1 MSLYPFRDALICFV
15 LLKFD
20 INGEFME
27 RYAARVEYL
36 AIKEDAIKM
45 RDQGYGYKMIYDK
58 FFSAGKITMNY
69 RTFYGYLKKKENPS
83 TPPQEN
89 ESEETP
95 KRKLGVSNND
105 SLIKHSNLPRRE
117 DLI

>member
-1 MSLYPFRDALICFV
+1 
-15 LLKFD
+15 
-20 INGEFME
+20 
-27 RYAARVEYL
+27 
-36 AIKEDAIKM
+36 
-45 RDQGYGYKMIYDK
+45 MIYDK

-83 TPPQEN
+83 TSPQEK
-89 ESEETP
+89 ESNETP